1 MNNPT
6 CKHRTDCRWRCVINC
21 SEYIEDSDV
30 VRNIGL
36 SRGNREDWLS
46 IKEVATLYGEVVH
59 YKWLSPYGDEWL
71 DKCGFVDGNFIREME
86 QRSIKD
92 VYILM

>member
-1 MNNPT
+1 MNNPS
-6 CKHRTDCRWRCVINC
+6 CKHRTNCKWGCVINC
-21 SEYIEDSDV
+21 SEYIEDSDA

-36 SRGNREDWLS
+36 SRGNRDDWLS
-46 IKEVATLYGEVVH
+46 IKEVASLYGEEVY

-92 VYILM
+92 VYSLR